1 MNFNLRYL
9 PLHCILAPVMSPSKD
24 KSVSNSLAPKVRVKP
39 KPDETHVNSE
49 SNFVILNISQKFKII
64 PESLETTFAN
74 LICQSN
80 LLRLNKEISD
90 GVRIFHTRLNTV
102 STNNK
107 KEGFAL
113 IRSAIRPTAQVASY
127 TKDELIAYSHQFTLM
142 VNSIEKREQRINKL
156 KELNKLNGK
165 ESNMEQENRENM
177 RLTTSYKK

>member
-1 MNFNLRYL
+1 M
-9 PLHCILAPVMSPSKD
+9 
-24 KSVSNSLAPKVRVKP
+24 
-39 KPDETHVNSE
+39 
-49 SNFVILNISQKFKII
+49 
-64 PESLETTFAN
+64 
-74 LICQSN
+74 
-80 LLRLNKEISD
+80 
-90 GVRIFHTRLNTV
+90 V

-142 VNSIEKREQRINKL
+142 VNSIEKREQRINEL